1 MRRLLQLRCRASDS
15 LVSSSASEDEKVKTG
30 NDDVSNE
37 RVVRRG
43 DLGHVHSQSI
53 NARER
58 RADARGEVMCI
69 KQNCMLIMKAT
80 STAAASVVRGSARLR
95 ITTGTV
101 CCLSSTASASMLTR
115 NPSLS

>member
-1 MRRLLQLRCRASDS
+1 MRRLLQHRCRASDS

-80 STAAASVVRGSARLR
+80 STAAASVVRGSASLKR
-95 ITTGTV
+95 IIADVTYR
-101 CCLSSTASASMLTR
+101 STSNALMQTWH
-115 NPSLS
+115 PSLS